1 MVTVPAFVTVGLVQK
16 LCRAL
21 QQAHE
26 QGLTAPGEL
35 TLEAVQVGFDGRVR
49 PTAFGEARHDVRA
62 AALILDQL
70 LGETVDPE
78 LIRIIGEARLGDPVI
93 TTALA
98 LEQRLAHWQ
107 VKQHQL
113 FPGHDLTGAL
123 ARWLCPEQ
131 SPAAPDEAVK
141 EWLESQCTGPIVDEP
156 ELPRRKALSTPSNW
170 RRLAWVGAGLMF
182 LIGMA
187 LAAFSMSLRYQ
198 PQEHDPVASIT
209 AARVAEPIAELPKP
223 APLAVVT
230 EVQDSQAPRFPRSAS
245 GAPIKLQLSSRVHGV
260 RLEASGFEV
269 SAPWKHWAVKVVPT
283 RGQKRAPTYGSLFVA
298 ELGDQKVARLSRVGP
313 EGWQQLHSR
322 DARFFLMQTDLP
334 PGEGSFSL
342 AIGEPG
348 KGETKVTELREGVL
362 TDAMT
367 QVEDSRFLLDG
378 LEPGQTYE
386 VIQHPTTKEGGPPVV
401 AIGTLASMNSRALKG
416 AGFNQTGS
424 PLDQV
429 LLSPGVPVKVSGV
442 SRLSFVVLTTD
453 DAPER
458 LASIEVVP
466 RGPAPLTKKGK
477 GSEDY
482 ETCRTYAP
490 PGFDC
495 NDVER
500 LGQKGP

>member
-1 MVTVPAFVTVGLVQK
+1 MVTVPAFVTVGLVQQ

-35 TLEAVQVGFDGRVR
+35 TLETVQVGFDGQVR
-49 PTAFGEARHDVRA
+49 PTAFGEARHDVPA
-62 AALILDQL
+62 ATLILDQL
-70 LGETVDPE
+70 LGETLDPE
-78 LIRIIGEARLGDPVI
+78 LIRVIGAARLADPEI

-113 FPGHDLTGAL
+113 FPGHDLTRAL

-131 SPAAPDEAVK
+131 SPAAPDEALT
-141 EWLESQCTGPIVDEP
+141 EWLDSQCTGPLVDEP
-156 ELPRRKALSTPSNW
+156 ELPRTKALSTPINW
-170 RRLAWVGAGLMF
+170 RRLALAGAGLMV
-182 LIGMA
+182 LIYVA
-187 LAAFSMSLRYQ
+187 LLAGVWRWKRDQLQRSDPFISIAAAQ
-198 PQEHDPVASIT
+198 
-209 AARVAEPIAELPKP
+209 VAEPIAELP
-223 APLAVVT
+223 APSPLSAVT
-230 EVQDSQAPRFPRSAS
+230 EVQDTEALPRSAS

-260 RLEASGFEV
+260 RLQASGFEV
-269 SAPWKHWAVKVVPT
+269 SAPWKNWAVKVVPM
-283 RGQKRAPTYGSLFVA
+283 RGQKKAPPYGSLFVA
-298 ELGDQKVARLSRVGP
+298 ELGDRQVARITRVGS

-322 DARFFLMQTDLP
+322 DARFFLMQPDLP

-342 AIGEPG
+342 AIGKPG
-348 KGETKVTELREGVL
+348 QGETKVTELREGVL

-367 QVEDSRFLLDG
+367 QVEYTRFLLEG

-386 VIQHPTTKEGGPPVV
+386 VIQRPTAKDAGPPVV
-401 AIGTLASMNSRALKG
+401 AIATPSSMNSRELRG
-416 AGFNQTGS
+416 AGFHQTGS

-453 DAPER
+453 DASER

-466 RGPAPLTKKGK
+466 RGPPPRSKKGK
-477 GSEDY
+477 PSED
-482 ETCRTYAP
+482 
-490 PGFDC
+490 
-495 NDVER
+495 
-500 LGQKGP
+500 